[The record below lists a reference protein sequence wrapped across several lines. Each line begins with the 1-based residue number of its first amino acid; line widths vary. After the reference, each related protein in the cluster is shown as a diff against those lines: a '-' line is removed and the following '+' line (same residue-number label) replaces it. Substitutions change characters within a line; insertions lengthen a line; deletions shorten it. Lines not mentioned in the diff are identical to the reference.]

1 MIFVKNLESVSD
13 QEWSKTDKYPGVRW
27 KFLIDADV
35 TWSSGL
41 SLGFAEIEPG
51 GDLILH
57 YHSPAEIYVVTD
69 GVGTLNKSGELEEI
83 KKGDVDVVVNQL
95 ESIFKEYKAD
105 KSVIDYITN
114 DLNYNELINGF
125 GWLKTERPTPNDLVY
140 AILSWIINF
149 KRYNPDKGFDSSDI
163 GNQLSIIYFL
173 FL

>member
-35 TWSSGL
+35 TGSSGL

-69 GVGTLNKSGELEEI
+69 GVGTLNKSGEIEEI
-83 KKGDVDVVVNQL
+83 KKGDVVY
-95 ESIFKEYKAD
+95 I
-105 KSVIDYITN
+105 KSDAKHA
-114 DLNYNELINGF
+114 
-125 GWLKTERPTPNDLVY
+125 LKN
-140 AILSWIINF
+140 N
-149 KRYNPDKGFDSSDI
+149 
-163 GNQLSIIYFL
+163 GNQTLKFYWIFPTDRFSDVEYL
-173 FL
+173 Y

>member
-1 MIFVKNLESVSD
+1 MID
-13 QEWSKTDKYPGVRW
+13 DDK
-27 KFLIDADV
+27 LL
-35 TWSSGL
+35 T
-41 SLGFAEIEPG
+41 E
-51 GDLILH
+51 
-57 YHSPAEIYVVTD
+57 
-69 GVGTLNKSGELEEI
+69 LNKYLFNRDSSEI

-163 GNQLSIIYFL
+163 GNQLSIIYSMVDDDLMKKYDDWSKNYNYWKLIARICYSFDYSL
-173 FL
+173 FPDNIYKRYVYLNF